1 MIRSFA
7 DLADILIDP
16 SAEVPDEPSTFTV
29 QSGHGNKEEDEDQD
43 DEDEYGDMKHKHFTQ
58 PHAYLKDTEVS
69 TNDIYCQEFFLHAY
83 SLLANDRKNFK
94 ESKEGMTYV
103 RVKHHDKVCNKIIPL
118 IKGPCGDLQ
127 KWILRLRNY

>member
-1 MIRSFA
+1 
-7 DLADILIDP
+7 
-16 SAEVPDEPSTFTV
+16 
-29 QSGHGNKEEDEDQD
+29 
-43 DEDEYGDMKHKHFTQ
+43 MKHKHFTQ

-127 KWILRLRNY
+127 KWILRLRNYQKRIKDKKTGSENDYLDLDFIIGEMIDKFKE